1 MIHDPLCSFQ
11 VPTDYCKECELIAKV
26 RKDERYRAI
35 ENAVNVVLRM
45 PSGAVMEIACAA
57 CSWDYGYESD
67 LADLFGAYDEHI
79 DNCPAT
85 GSERND

>member
-1 MIHDPLCSFQ
+1 MTHDPLCEWDGNPHSHC
-11 VPTDYCKECELIAKV
+11 DCDLIAKV

-57 CSWDYGYESD
+57 CNWDYGYESD
-67 LADLFGAYDEHI
+67 LADLFGAYDDHR
-79 DNCPAT
+79 DNCPNT
-85 GSERND
+85 YEDM

>member
-1 MIHDPLCSFQ
+1 MTHDPLCPFAPWPDERCYQPDAGVSI
-11 VPTDYCKECELIAKV
+11 CSIIAKV
-26 RKDERYRAI
+26 RA
-35 ENAVNVVLRM
+35 VVLRM

-67 LADLFGAYDEHI
+67 LADLFGAYNYHI